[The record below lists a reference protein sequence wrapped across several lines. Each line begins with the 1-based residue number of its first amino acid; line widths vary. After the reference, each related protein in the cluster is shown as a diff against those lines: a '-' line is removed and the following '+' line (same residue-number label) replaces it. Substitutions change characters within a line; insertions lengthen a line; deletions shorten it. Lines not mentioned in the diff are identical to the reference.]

1 MPACCDKVRI
11 RERSGMLYFCV
22 KGRGRIMNE
31 AISGHEEVEQLKKA
45 FDLLLPIVQE
55 VFPIDVMFALTDNE
69 RFLAYLPGTEV
80 KIPIEPGS
88 AIPQKSGIRRA
99 LDEGRTISANL
110 GAEVYGMAFKSVSR
124 PFGAQ
129 QGGGR
134 PTGVLTMGIN
144 LRHQQALEG
153 AAENLALSSEEV
165 RSATNEI
172 AGTATELAAEIAEL
186 QELGRSVVSE
196 LKKTDEIL
204 SFIREVSENSTLLGI
219 NASIEAAHAGEHG
232 RGFGVVAAEIRKM
245 AESSAASA
253 REIETI
259 LKTIRT
265 RIGKLDDTLERCSS
279 QSEQQA
285 AATEEIA
292 ASMEQF
298 TTSATE
304 IRQIAKVL

>member
-1 MPACCDKVRI
+1 
-11 RERSGMLYFCV
+11 
-22 KGRGRIMNE
+22 MNE
-31 AISGHEEVEQLKKA
+31 AISGREEVERLKQA
-45 FDLLLPIVQE
+45 FDLVLPIVQE
-55 VFPIDVMFALTDNE
+55 IFPIDVMFALTDDE
-69 RFLAYLPGTEV
+69 RFLTYLPGEEV
-80 KIPIEPGS
+80 KVPIEPGA
-88 AIPQKSGIRRA
+88 AIPSKGGIRQA
-99 LDEGRTISANL
+99 LEEGRTVSANV
-110 GAEVYGMAFKSVSR
+110 GAEVYGMAFKSVSKPIGTR
-124 PFGAQ
+124 
-129 QGGGR
+129 QGNGR
-134 PTGVLTMGIN
+134 PAGVLTLGIN

-186 QELGRSVVSE
+186 QELGRSVVTE

-219 NASIEAAHAGEHG
+219 NASIEAAHAGDHG
-232 RGFGVVAAEIRKM
+232 RGFGVVASEIRKM
-245 AESSAASA
+245 AESSASSA

-265 RIGKLDDTLERCSS
+265 RIGRLDDTLERCSS